1 MGEHSFR
8 PDELISMGLGIG
20 LTLLVLWF
28 NRGLFGRGSGLSI
41 LEVVYYICAI
51 AGLAIGYY
59 FNMQYMAAYEGESG
73 WAHWMAMIFT
83 NPASASAAQ
92 DLTIANVILLPLWTI
107 VDGRRRGMAA
117 AWLYFPMSVFT
128 SFAFAMALFLA
139 FQERQIRANAQ
150 RAQPA

>member
-1 MGEHSFR
+1 MGDHTFR
-8 PDELISMGLGIG
+8 PDELVSMGAGVF
-20 LTLLVLWF
+20 LTLLLLWL
-28 NRGLFGRGSGLSI
+28 NRGLFRRGAGFSL
-41 LEVVYYICAI
+41 LEGVYYLCAI

-73 WAHWMAMIFT
+73 WVHWMAMIFE

-107 VDGRRRGMAA
+107 VDGRRRGMTAP
-117 AWLYFPMSVFT
+117 WLYFPMSVFT

-139 FQERQIRANAQ
+139 FQERQIRINALKS
-150 RAQPA
+150 